1 MSVPEQQVDNSSEVD
16 NVKQVNL
23 LDVEV
28 TTENVALN
36 VMVALLNTAQ
46 KRGVFTMQES
56 AKAWECVQKFMRPLP
71 TSTDDTNNVTMNVT
85 KKILLKIII

>member
-1 MSVPEQQVDNSSEVD
+1 MSTQAQQVDNSPEGD

-56 AKAWECVQKFMRPLP
+56 AKAWECIQKFMRPLP
-71 TSTDDTNNVTMNVT
+71 PSTDNTNNVTMNVT
-85 KKILLKIII
+85 EKDSS

>member
-1 MSVPEQQVDNSSEVD
+1 MSAQAQQIDNSPEGE

-23 LDVEV
+23 LDVEINS
-28 TTENVALN
+28 ENAALN

-56 AKAWECVQKFMRPLP
+56 AKAWECIQKFMRPV
-71 TSTDDTNNVTMNVT
+71 TSQDDSANVTMNVT
-85 KKILLKIII
+85 EKDSA

>member
-85 KKILLKIII
+85 EKDSA